1 MHRFTLVIA
10 FTTAVFAV
18 GCAAG
23 EEDPQPVETV
33 EPQHSP
39 PAQIKSG
46 EQKNPLGDI
55 AGTVD
60 EVRTDLELSPR
71 QPLPIPNGTR

>member
-23 EEDPQPVETV
+23 VEDPQPVETV

-39 PAQIKSG
+39 PAELKSG
-46 EQKNPLGDI
+46 EQHDPLADI
-55 AGTVD
+55 AGPVD
-60 EVRTDLELSPR
+60 EVRPNLELAPR
-71 QPLPIPNGTR
+71 QPHPVPIGTR